1 MKAWRPVEYRIL
13 YAIAMAVLLEE
24 PSMMDAEWK
33 ARVKDRLAA
42 QSFEYPKDL
51 EMLTRA
57 MNAANHVYEKR
68 HGQRPIPSL
77 PVPPKL
83 RRTENPQIDPPWRG
97 HQRDEGAQSIRDLV
111 EKLLRSQ
118 TSKVPL
124 RKPGAPDE

>member
-42 QSFEYPKDL
+42 QAFEYPKDL

-68 HGQRPIPSL
+68 HGQRLIPAL
-77 PVPPKL
+77 PRPSKP
-83 RRTENPQIDPPWRG
+83 RRTEHPQIDPPWRG
-97 HQRDEGAQSIRDLV
+97 HAREEGAQSLLELM

-118 TSKVPL
+118 T
-124 RKPGAPDE
+124 